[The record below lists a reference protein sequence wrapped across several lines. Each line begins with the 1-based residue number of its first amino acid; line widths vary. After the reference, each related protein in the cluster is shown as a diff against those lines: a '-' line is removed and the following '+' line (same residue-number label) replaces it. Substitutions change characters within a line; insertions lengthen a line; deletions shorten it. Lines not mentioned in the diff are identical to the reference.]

1 MKTPVHI
8 IAEAGT
14 NHNGNFETAKE
25 LVELAADA
33 RADSVKFQIIYP
45 DNLYLPGSYKYG
57 HYDIKK
63 VVQMRRDFML
73 EDDDY
78 AKLQKQAFTR
88 NIILSASVF
97 CDQSTDLLASLNPPY
112 IKIASTDLNNLRLVR
127 YAASK
132 GVRLILSTGMS
143 TLSQVER
150 TVNELAKINFKDFI
164 LMHCVSAYPTQLAD
178 MNLNFIDTLRIAFG
192 CDVGL
197 SDHTQTSIAACLAIT
212 KGVKYIEKHYTLDP
226 KQEGFDHAYAADP
239 DTFKRYV
246 SDIREAESALAYPKQ
261 KLREDELYVK
271 QRARRSLY
279 AHKDLKKGHILRDED
294 ILIVRPEGPLNS
306 EDYDLIVGKKLV
318 RDIDKN
324 APFTLNSVER

>member
-1 MKTPVHI
+1 MERPVHI

-25 LVELAADA
+25 LVEVAADA
-33 RADSVKFQIIYP
+33 GADSVKFQIIYP
-45 DNLYLPGSYKYG
+45 DNLYLPGNYKYG

-63 VVQMRRDFML
+63 VIQMRRDFML
-73 EDDDY
+73 EDGDY
-78 AKLQKQAFTR
+78 AKLQEHALNR

-112 IKIASTDLNNLRLVR
+112 IKIASTDLNNLRLIR
-127 YAASK
+127 YAATK
-132 GVRLILSTGMS
+132 GIKLIISTGMS

-150 TVNELAKINFKDFI
+150 TVNELSKINFKDFI
-164 LMHCVSAYPTQLAD
+164 LMHCVSAYPTKLAD
-178 MNLNFIDTLRIAFG
+178 MNLNFIDTLKTAFG
-192 CDVGL
+192 CDIGL
-197 SDHTQTSIAACLAIT
+197 SDHTQNSIAACLALT
-212 KGVKYIEKHYTLDP
+212 KGIKYIEKHYTLDP

-239 DTFKRYV
+239 DIFKRYV
-246 SDIREAESALAYPKQ
+246 NDIREAESALIFPDR
-261 KLREDELYVK
+261 KLKDDELYVK

-279 AHKDLKKGHILRDED
+279 ARKYLKKGHILRDED

-306 EDYDLIVGKKLV
+306 EDYDLIIGKKLV

-324 APFTLNSVER
+324 APFTLDIMEN